1 MKRLLACLLVS
12 LVVFAAGCRSRVTE
26 VEPSESFRKAM
37 DEVMKRQPP
46 ANQVKPAD
54 LEARKEPVILRL
66 SLSDA
71 LDLAALHNRGIMFS
85 QLAVELSRT
94 DTMRSK
100 SNLDITVGATL
111 GYARSEGELTQV
123 FPGDTRTKNITGTTT
138 YGLNARL
145 PFATGTTVDLDASFR
160 RVDSNSPFSAFE
172 FFPSTKLTLTQHLLN
187 GVGLVPNLSNTWI
200 AEGNERI
207 AELNLAATRN
217 AQAYAVAVAY
227 WDLVEARED
236 FKVLQRQ
243 AELAEES
250 LRLAENR
257 AAAGLGTRLDVLAQ
271 QSNLAT
277 LKRSLIQ
284 AEYLVE
290 QRTDE
295 LLRAIHPD
303 LLVGYTLFANYRVV
317 IETTTQVQADPAAA
331 MEPSLINEL
340 KGALRKRPEIAAA
353 RKGIENAGL
362 AITRDEYG
370 LLPTLD
376 LSGDFT
382 VNGVGAT
389 ANDSFESYTDFTNL
403 DYGFALT
410 FGVPLQNR
418 AARAGLDSS
427 VVRKRQAILDA
438 REAETDVIMEVAAAV
453 RGINS
458 AKRGVAAAQEARD
471 FADAAHKAEVER
483 NKAGLATAF
492 EVKQALNDLTA
503 AERDLIRSRIESEKA
518 RLALLKATGELG
530 Q

>member
-1 MKRLLACLLVS
+1 MNRLLIVPLLAG
-12 LVVFAAGCRSRVTE
+12 VVFVAGCRSRVTE

-37 DEVMKRQPP
+37 DEVMKRQPA
-46 ANQVKPAD
+46 ANQVKVAD
-54 LEARKEPVILRL
+54 LEARKTPVILRL
-66 SLSDA
+66 SIADA
-71 LDLAALHNRGIMFS
+71 LDLAAMHNRGIMFS
-85 QLAVELSRT
+85 QLAVELSRA

-100 SNLDITVGATL
+100 SNLDITVGANI
-111 GYARSEGELTQV
+111 GYNRSESELSQR

-145 PFATGTTVDLDASFR
+145 PFATGTTVNLDAGFS

-172 FFPSTKLTLTQHLLN
+172 FFPSTKVSVTQHLLN
-187 GVGLVPNLSNTWI
+187 GVGFVPNLTNTWI

-207 AELNLAATRN
+207 SELNLAATRN
-217 AQAYAVAVAY
+217 TQSYNVAIAY
-227 WDLVEARED
+227 WNLVEARED

-243 AELAEES
+243 EDLAEEA
-250 LRLAENR
+250 LKLAENR

-271 QSNLAT
+271 QSNLAS

-303 LLVGYTLFANYRVV
+303 MLNGYALFANYRII
-317 IETTTQVQADPAAA
+317 IEPTTEVQVELATSL
-331 MEPSLINEL
+331 EPSLMNEL
-340 KGALRKRPEIAAA
+340 KAAMRKRPEISAA
-353 RKGIENAGL
+353 RKAIENAGL
-362 AITRDEYG
+362 AISRDEYG

-376 LSGDFT
+376 FSGSFGI
-382 VNGVGAT
+382 NGSGKT
-389 ANDSFESYTDFTNL
+389 ANDSIDNYLEFENL
-403 DYGFALT
+403 EYGFGLT

-418 AARAGLDSS
+418 AARASLDSS
-427 VVRKRQAILDA
+427 VIRKRQAILDA
-438 REAETDVIMEVAAAV
+438 REAETNVIMEVAAAV

-471 FADAAHKAEVER
+471 FADATHKAEIER

-503 AERDLIRSRIESEKA
+503 AERDLIRARIEAEKA
-518 RLALLKATGELG
+518 RLTLLKATGDLAP
-530 Q
+530 

>member
-1 MKRLLACLLVS
+1 MKRLLACLLASS
-12 LVVFAAGCRSRVTE
+12 LLFAVGCRSRVTE
-26 VEPSESFRKAM
+26 VEPSENFRKAM

-46 ANQVKPAD
+46 GNQVKPAD
-54 LEARKEPVILRL
+54 LEKRKEPVVLRL

-71 LDLAALHNRGIMFS
+71 LDLAAIHNRGILFS

-100 SNLDITVGATL
+100 ANLDITVGANI
-111 GYARSEGELTQV
+111 GYQRSEGELTQR
-123 FPGDTRTKNITGTTT
+123 FPGDTRSKNITGTTT

-145 PFATGTTVDLDASFR
+145 PFATGTTVDLDAAFQ

-172 FFPSTKLTLTQHLLN
+172 FFPSTKVTVTQRLLN
-187 GVGLVPNLSNTWI
+187 GVGLVPNLTNTWI
-200 AEGNERI
+200 AEGNERV

-236 FKVLQRQ
+236 FRVLQRQ
-243 AELAEES
+243 EELAQEA
-250 LRLAENR
+250 LKLAQNR
-257 AAAGLGTRLDVLAQ
+257 ADAGLGTRLDVLAQ
-271 QSNLAT
+271 QSNLAS

-303 LLVGYTLFANYRVV
+303 LLVGYSLFASYRVV
-317 IETTTQVQADPAAA
+317 IEPTTGVSLDV
-331 MEPSLINEL
+331 MGLDPSLQSEL
-340 KGALRKRPEIAAA
+340 KGALSKRPEIAAA

-376 LSGDFT
+376 LAGNFG
-382 VNGVGAT
+382 VNGSGVT
-389 ANDSFESYTDFTNL
+389 ANDSFESYTDFDNL
-403 DYGFALT
+403 EYGFSLT

-418 AARAGLDSS
+418 SARASLDSS
-427 VVRKRQAILDA
+427 VIRKRQAILDA

-471 FADAAHKAEVER
+471 FADATHKAEVER

-503 AERDLIRSRIESEKA
+503 AERDLIRARIEAEKA

>member
-1 MKRLLACLLVS
+1 
-12 LVVFAAGCRSRVTE
+12 
-26 VEPSESFRKAM
+26 
-37 DEVMKRQPP
+37 
-46 ANQVKPAD
+46 
-54 LEARKEPVILRL
+54 
-66 SLSDA
+66 
-71 LDLAALHNRGIMFS
+71 
-85 QLAVELSRT
+85 
-94 DTMRSK
+94 
-100 SNLDITVGATL
+100 
-111 GYARSEGELTQV
+111 
-123 FPGDTRTKNITGTTT
+123 
-138 YGLNARL
+138 
-145 PFATGTTVDLDASFR
+145 
-160 RVDSNSPFSAFE
+160 AFE
-172 FFPSTKLTLTQHLLN
+172 FFPSTQVTLTQHLLN

-207 AELNLAATRN
+207 SELNLSATKN
-217 AQAYAVAVAY
+217 AQAYAVAIAY

-243 AELAEES
+243 QDLAEEA
-250 LRLAENR
+250 LKLAQNR
-257 AAAGLGTRLDVLAQ
+257 ADAGLGTRLDVLAQ

-295 LLRAIHPD
+295 LVRAIHPD
-303 LLVGYTLFANYRVV
+303 LLVGYSLFSNYRVV
-317 IETTTQVQADPAAA
+317 IETTTQVQAELTTA

-340 KGALRKRPEIAAA
+340 KGALRKRPEISAA
-353 RKGIENAGL
+353 RQGIENAGL

-376 LSGDFT
+376 LSGNFV
-382 VNGVGAT
+382 VNGLGAT

-427 VVRKRQAILDA
+427 VIRKRQAILDA

-471 FADAAHKAEVER
+471 FADATHKAEVER

-503 AERDLIRSRIESEKA
+503 AERDLIRSRIEAEKA